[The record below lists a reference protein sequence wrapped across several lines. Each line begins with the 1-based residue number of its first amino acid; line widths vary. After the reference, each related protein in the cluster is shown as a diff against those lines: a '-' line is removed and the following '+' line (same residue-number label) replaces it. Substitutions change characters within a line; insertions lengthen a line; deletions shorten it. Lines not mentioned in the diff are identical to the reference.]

1 MLLARRYRWTVG
13 LTVGGLF
20 LTLGLLTAC
29 LPAPTPP
36 PTPTATA
43 TATATIVWFPP
54 TNTPTPLPRPP
65 ARPTFEPRPGVGDL
79 LLEDSF
85 DQPRVWL
92 TSSTASTEIL
102 IARQR
107 LTLSMDSGPAGR
119 LLFSPRSEPLLRD
132 FYAEID
138 ATLSLCRGRDQYG
151 LLVRLMSYQDYY
163 RYAVNCQGETRLE
176 RVQGGAAIPLQN
188 WQPSGDAPLGAP
200 AQVRI
205 GVWAAGPELR
215 FFLDDHYQFTVRDPV
230 FAQGA
235 LGVFILSSSG
245 SPVTVSFS
253 HLRIYPVTYS
263 TPTPSPSPSSSPT
276 PTRTPLP

>member
-1 MLLARRYRWTVG
+1 
-13 LTVGGLF
+13 
-20 LTLGLLTAC
+20 
-29 LPAPTPP
+29 TP
-36 PTPTATA
+36 
-43 TATATIVWFPP
+43 TATIVWFPP

-65 ARPTFEPRPGVGDL
+65 APPTLEPRPGLGDL

-85 DQPRVWL
+85 DQPEFWL
-92 TSSTASTEIL
+92 TASTASTAIL

-107 LTLSMDSGPAGR
+107 LTLSIDGAPPGR
-119 LLFSPRSEPLLRD
+119 LLFSSRSEPLLGD

-163 RYAVNCQGETRLE
+163 RFAVNCQGETRLE

-188 WQPSGDAPLGAP
+188 WQPSGDAPRGAP
-200 AQVRI
+200 AQVRL

-215 FFLDDHYQFTVRDPV
+215 VFLDDHYQFTVRDPV

-253 HLRIYPVTYS
+253 HLRVYQVTYS
-263 TPTPSPSPSSSPT
+263 PPTPSPTPTSSPT
-276 PTRTPLP
+276 PTRTPTP